1 MMRADND
8 DLMNEINLIDEKIE
22 VDDDVIVELK
32 DKAEQ
37 QE

>member
-1 MMRADND
+1 MRADND